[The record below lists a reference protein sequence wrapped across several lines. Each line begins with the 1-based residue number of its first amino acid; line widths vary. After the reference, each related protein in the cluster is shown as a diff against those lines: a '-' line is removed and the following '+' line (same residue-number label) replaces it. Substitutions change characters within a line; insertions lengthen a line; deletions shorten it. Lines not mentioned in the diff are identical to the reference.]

1 MAQAKK
7 FGLFSGVFTP
17 SILTILGVIMYLRL
31 PWIVGQAGLFSTIGI
46 IVVAHIISVTTGLSV
61 SSIATDKK
69 VRAGGSYYI
78 ISRSLGLPIGGTLGL
93 ALFVGLS
100 FSVSLYL
107 IGFSESFLSYWD
119 IEVTRNSIRIA
130 GTTALLLV
138 TIITFISTALALK
151 TQYFILAA
159 IALSLISIFFG
170 NHNFEPA
177 EPLLSSIPSAAPWMV
192 LFGIFFPAVTGFEAG
207 VSMSGDLK
215 DPKKSIPLGTIL
227 AITVGLIVYIGL
239 AVFFSYRV
247 SSDALVNNSNILL
260 DISFFPP
267 LVIAGIWGATLSSAM
282 GSILGAP
289 RILQAASSDKI
300 TPKFFA
306 RGYGK
311 ENEPRNAL
319 LMTFLI
325 AEAGILIGELDVIA
339 RVVSMFFITAYGFLN
354 MSSALENW
362 ASPDFRPDFKV
373 PKLISIVGSL
383 ACFLVMILLDVVAM
397 FGATLVMGIIFL
409 YLKRRELTLESGDTW
424 EGVWS
429 SIVRTGLSRL
439 HLGQLHQRN
448 WRPNI
453 ILFSGGLFAR
463 PHLVEFGKWLA
474 YKRGVLSDFEL
485 VESRSQKKQPAA
497 EPDVAPPTNG
507 PLPGIFHRRREVDDI
522 YEGMSHICRY
532 YGMPGMEPNTVLLG
546 WARNSRDPEKFA
558 GLLHQLKTLDYN
570 ILLLDYDVER
580 GFGDKRLVD
589 IWWRGG
595 NNNFTL
601 MLYLIRFILSADEW
615 ASARLRL
622 MVVNDDSSLTNTIY
636 KSAHRIFE
644 EYRIICE
651 VKVIQ
656 NGIEQ
661 RPFDEI
667 LRVESREAD
676 LVLLG
681 LPEMDLDR
689 PGDFVKR
696 FDHIISD
703 LGTLLLVSASS
714 YFETLYI
721 GVEVQAERPAAAMQ
735 EALPAMELPAL
746 PLPGD
751 ERIAF
756 TLETFKQSLETA
768 LAGHRQDYLA
778 RIEAAT
784 LRPVEAL
791 DQLIGRIFENLE
803 KSPGEDKPK
812 RRKLLARSHSD
823 FLYQTRQ
830 VFGDWRE
837 KQLPAQRQLLEDG
850 VEMLLGQLSEL
861 VAASPERLSIYYEKA
876 DFQSAAGDQAGRK
889 LRKAF
894 RRGWQRLTRRPFSR
908 EVPFRELQ
916 RQLLEN
922 GLWEDWRHGLES
934 LGSASYQAITDLQKL
949 LEAIREGLL
958 RIEKQWT
965 SGGADADGAATI
977 AAEYRNARQRIAD
990 IRAAVQRYFLG
1001 YQQTLADS
1009 SRQRLAAVCE
1019 QLRRAEDEPFYPVK
1033 LPASKSA
1040 GAHRARIIETPEIWI
1055 HHQAT
1060 FLDNVLLDLLLM
1072 SFQNRITIVV
1082 QRVSSEIN
1090 LNLNNNLLGPMET
1103 VCQALADFQDHW
1115 DEEALLKLRKYGDFE
1130 LSFEP
1135 DEIIRTFIEEFREA
1149 IDSLPET
1156 IETFSEEAINQIE
1169 TQPLEDA
1176 PVLVI
1181 SLRRLIEYMIE
1192 ADFITPLQAYLDD
1205 LPQAF
1210 QRADDVTDDVV
1221 RLILFNL
1228 ENLDTPADPGARE
1241 EARRDAEAL
1250 VRNGEKRILEA
1261 FRQVN
1266 EIYEALNALIQRQ
1279 LARAYDKMNTYNIS
1293 RSAENLHQYILS
1305 QESQKV
1311 LSFFGIAREQVESFA
1326 RDRLVRLLYQRSEE
1340 ILAVR
1345 HLEAAGGRRE
1355 NPVTAAL
1362 AFREAVSPRP
1372 EVLNA
1377 LPFYYKQLFLGEP
1390 HINRDF
1396 WVTREREQQLA
1407 ERAMRHFQSGLAGGI
1422 LVVGAPRSGKS
1433 AFCHYLAGK
1442 YFQSGQIFTVH
1453 PPAGGSA
1460 DPEVFRQYL
1469 EKALQTRGDYP
1480 RIFENLP
1487 ARCAIIIDD
1496 LELWWERSRD
1506 GFAVVAQLLA
1516 LIEQYGAQCCFLVN
1530 LNAAGFQLINK
1541 IRKIDDHFLGVIE
1554 CQPFDAEALKEVL
1567 MRRHRS
1573 TGLKFSLEGH
1583 GEDQLSQWRLARLFN
1598 RFFDHA
1604 QGNVGL
1610 ALQAW
1615 IAQIARIQNNVLEIT
1630 PPRRPEMP
1638 PWQALDP
1645 EWLVLL
1651 VQLLLHKQLTSGRL
1665 LRIMSEP
1672 EDTLLPRLN
1681 SLKRSGLISEN
1692 GEGVLQVDG
1701 FIAPHLMQRLLELE
1715 VF

>member
-7 FGLFSGVFTP
+7 FGMFSGVFTP

-46 IVVAHIISVTTGLSV
+46 IIVAHIISVTTGLSV

-107 IGFSESFLSYWD
+107 IGFSESFLGYWGF
-119 IEVTRNSIRIA
+119 EVTRNSIRIA
-130 GTTALLLV
+130 GTVALLLV

-159 IALSLISIFFG
+159 IALSLVSIFFG

-215 DPKKSIPLGTIL
+215 DPKRSIPLGTIA
-227 AITVGLIVYIGL
+227 AITVGLLVYIGL
-239 AVFFSYRV
+239 AVFFAYRV
-247 SSDALVNNSNILL
+247 SSDALINNSNILL
-260 DISFFPP
+260 ELSFFPP

-306 RGYGK
+306 KGYGK

-373 PKLISIVGSL
+373 PKLISIIGSL

-397 FGATLVMGIIFL
+397 FGATLVMGAIFL
-409 YLKRRELTLESGDTW
+409 YLKRKELTLESGDTW

-439 HLGQLHQRN
+439 HLGGLHQRN

-453 ILFSGGLFAR
+453 ILFSGGAAAR
-463 PHLVEFGKWLA
+463 PHLVDFGKWLA

-485 VESRSQKKQPAA
+485 VEPGGRPKHPAPLSDAVLPAA
-497 EPDVAPPTNG
+497 G
-507 PLPGIFHRRREVDDI
+507 PLAGIFHRRREVGDI
-522 YEGMSHICRY
+522 YDGMSHICRY
-532 YGMPGMEPNTVLLG
+532 YGMPGMEPNTVMLG

-558 GLLHQLKTLDYN
+558 GLLHELKTLDYN
-570 ILLLDYDVER
+570 ILLLDYDGER
-580 GFGDKRLVD
+580 GFGNKQQID

-615 ASARLRL
+615 AQARLRL

-636 KSAHRIFE
+636 KSAQRIFE
-644 EYRIICE
+644 EYRITGE

-721 GVEVQAERPAAAMQ
+721 GVEFQAEHRPAAAEQ
-735 EALPAMELPAL
+735 TALPAMELPAL

-756 TLETFKQSLETA
+756 TLETFQQSLEAA
-768 LAGHRQDYLA
+768 LARHRSDYLA
-778 RIEAAT
+778 KIEAAT
-784 LRPVEAL
+784 LRPVDAL

-803 KSPGEDKPK
+803 KSLEEDKPK
-812 RRKLLARSHSD
+812 RRKLLSRSHSD
-823 FLYQTRQ
+823 FLYQTQ
-830 VFGDWRE
+830 QIFGDWRE
-837 KQLPAQRQLLEDG
+837 KQLPAQRRLLEEG
-850 VEMLLGQLSEL
+850 VEALLNRLSEL
-861 VAASPERLSIYYEKA
+861 VAASPEGLSVYYEKA
-876 DFQSAAGDQAGRK
+876 DFQSAAGDRTGRK
-889 LRKAF
+889 LRKAL

-908 EVPFRELQ
+908 EVPYREVQ

-922 GLWEDWRHGLES
+922 GMWEDWRHGLES

-949 LEAIREGLL
+949 LETIREGLL

-965 SGGADADGAATI
+965 GGGAEADGAARI
-977 AAEYRNARQRIAD
+977 DAEYQNARQRIAD
-990 IRAAVQRYFLG
+990 IRTAVQRYFQG

-1009 SRQRLAAVCE
+1009 SRQRLGAVCE
-1019 QLRRAEDEPFYPVK
+1019 QLRRAEDDPFYPVK
-1033 LPASKSA
+1033 PPAQKNA
-1040 GAHRARIIETPEIWI
+1040 GEHRARIAETPEIWI
-1055 HHQAT
+1055 HHQGT

-1082 QRVSSEIN
+1082 QRVRSEIN
-1090 LNLNNNLLGPMET
+1090 LNLNNNLLGPMES
-1103 VCQALADFQDHW
+1103 VCKALADIQDHW
-1115 DEEALLKLRKYGDFE
+1115 DEEALLKLRKYGEFE

-1135 DEIIRTFIEEFREA
+1135 SGIIRTFIEEFREA
-1149 IDSLPET
+1149 IESLPET
-1156 IETFSEEAINQIE
+1156 IETFSEEAINQIG

-1192 ADFITPLQAYLDD
+1192 ADFITPLQDYLDD

-1228 ENLDTPADPGARE
+1228 ENLDTPADPGA
-1241 EARRDAEAL
+1241 ARRRGA
-1250 VRNGEKRILEA
+1250 
-1261 FRQVN
+1261 
-1266 EIYEALNALIQRQ
+1266 
-1279 LARAYDKMNTYNIS
+1279 MP
-1293 RSAENLHQYILS
+1293 
-1305 QESQKV
+1305 
-1311 LSFFGIAREQVESFA
+1311 
-1326 RDRLVRLLYQRSEE
+1326 
-1340 ILAVR
+1340 
-1345 HLEAAGGRRE
+1345 RRWCA
-1355 NPVTAAL
+1355 T
-1362 AFREAVSPRP
+1362 
-1372 EVLNA
+1372 
-1377 LPFYYKQLFLGEP
+1377 
-1390 HINRDF
+1390 
-1396 WVTREREQQLA
+1396 
-1407 ERAMRHFQSGLAGGI
+1407 
-1422 LVVGAPRSGKS
+1422 GKS
-1433 AFCHYLAGK
+1433 ASWK
-1442 YFQSGQIFTVH
+1442 
-1453 PPAGGSA
+1453 PSA
-1460 DPEVFRQYL
+1460 R
-1469 EKALQTRGDYP
+1469 
-1480 RIFENLP
+1480 
-1487 ARCAIIIDD
+1487 
-1496 LELWWERSRD
+1496 
-1506 GFAVVAQLLA
+1506 
-1516 LIEQYGAQCCFLVN
+1516 
-1530 LNAAGFQLINK
+1530 
-1541 IRKIDDHFLGVIE
+1541 
-1554 CQPFDAEALKEVL
+1554 
-1567 MRRHRS
+1567 
-1573 TGLKFSLEGH
+1573 
-1583 GEDQLSQWRLARLFN
+1583 
-1598 RFFDHA
+1598 
-1604 QGNVGL
+1604 
-1610 ALQAW
+1610 
-1615 IAQIARIQNNVLEIT
+1615 
-1630 PPRRPEMP
+1630 
-1638 PWQALDP
+1638 
-1645 EWLVLL
+1645 
-1651 VQLLLHKQLTSGRL
+1651 
-1665 LRIMSEP
+1665 
-1672 EDTLLPRLN
+1672 
-1681 SLKRSGLISEN
+1681 
-1692 GEGVLQVDG
+1692 
-1701 FIAPHLMQRLLELE
+1701 
-1715 VF
+1715 